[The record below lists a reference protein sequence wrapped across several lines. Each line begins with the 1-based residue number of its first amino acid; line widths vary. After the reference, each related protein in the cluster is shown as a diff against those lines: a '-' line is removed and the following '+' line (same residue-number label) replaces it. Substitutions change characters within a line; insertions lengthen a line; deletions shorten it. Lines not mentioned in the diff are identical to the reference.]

1 MLSSIRGY
9 LWLHCFRLYRSD
21 LLSLIFLYDSLVQ
34 LFGLNYRGI
43 MDPPDMEWYT
53 AILKECKSLG
63 INDFLHDVSPYV
75 VTRPLP
81 PQRAAPTNV
90 SQLTRPVVVPRHRI
104 VELEIFESG
113 ETALERPHDS
123 REDSKTLGTL
133 FGEGSG
139 GFNQFETI

>member
-1 MLSSIRGY
+1 
-9 LWLHCFRLYRSD
+9 
-21 LLSLIFLYDSLVQ
+21 
-34 LFGLNYRGI
+34 
-43 MDPPDMEWYT
+43 MEWYT